1 MGIRQSFPAPNTAL
15 FSVFGGSL
23 ALELDPSTKLLS
35 SCVEQ
40 GLPLCVPVDT
50 VCIAPAG
57 KLPNLAAMIGFRGMG
72 LRTRKADD
80 GTSVQEGVAG
90 TLLRCS
96 LSPASVLLQESCG
109 PVVESPRSSVG
120 IST

>member
-1 MGIRQSFPAPNTAL
+1 MGIRHSVPASNSAL

-23 ALELDPSTKLLS
+23 ALELDPNTKLLS

-40 GLPLCVPVDT
+40 AVPLCMSVDT
-50 VCIAPAG
+50 IRIEPAG

-90 TLLRCS
+90 TLFRSS
-96 LSPASVLLQESCG
+96 LSPASVLLQESRG
-109 PVVESPRSSVG
+109 PVVEPPPGSVEM
-120 IST
+120 ST